1 MQSRLHTLSHH
12 PQESNSFT
20 SPKAQGNVA
29 GELDNCQ
36 HSGAGIWTA
45 FLPKGLAL
53 SCLAG
58 QLLLYAMRKGGM
70 VTDLCTIG
78 QRKFWV
84 TLGKE
89 LSFSDFLLPT
99 PQGNGD
105 NSWTWEIHLR
115 YPDLKIQSL
124 TLLIRAH
131 IIILP
136 SLLKSRVLVLHSS
149 SDSSN
154 NWNVLSCQFSSL
166 CRKMKNCEFS
176 PVCNQS

>member
-1 MQSRLHTLSHH
+1 MGVGWAWQFVVAASGETTAASCSGWSVRPRGRKDLMQSRLHTLSHH

-105 NSWTWEIHLR
+105 NS
-115 YPDLKIQSL
+115 
-124 TLLIRAH
+124 
-131 IIILP
+131 
-136 SLLKSRVLVLHSS
+136 
-149 SDSSN
+149 
-154 NWNVLSCQFSSL
+154 
-166 CRKMKNCEFS
+166 
-176 PVCNQS
+176 